1 MDLTPNLNTLG
12 RLVIMALMFI
22 GRVGPITVLLSLM
35 TKKEKHISYAQLTF
49 QSAKLFY

>member
-1 MDLTPNLNTLG
+1 MDLTSSLNTMG

-35 TKKEKHISYAQLTF
+35 TKEKHVSYAPTDI
-49 QSAKLFY
+49 SVG

>member
-1 MDLTPNLNTLG
+1 
-12 RLVIMALMFI
+12 MALMFI

-35 TKKEKHISYAQLTF
+35 TKKKNISLMPQLTF